1 VYFIDLMKS
10 YLTFLILKWKTK
22 NTTLSESDVIEDS
35 SKSICN
41 NQGVPKEMN
50 DWLRVFNATL
60 KNIYFSYIVAVNLL
74 VKETGENHD
83 MPQVTYKFYHIM
95 LYTSPWWGF
104 ELTTLV
110 VIWTNYIGIS
120 NSNYRTI
127 TTTTIP
133 VSKEIWRFINV
144 STVRSF

>member
-1 VYFIDLMKS
+1 MYFIDLMKS
-10 YLTFLILKWKTK
+10 YLAFLVLKWKTK
-22 NTTLSESDVIEDS
+22 NTTLSEADVNEDS

-60 KNIYFSYIVAVNLL
+60 KKIFQLFRCGQF
-74 VKETGENHD
+74 TGEGNRRK
-83 MPQVTYKFYHIM
+83 PRPAASHIM
-95 LYTSPWWGF
+95 LYTSPWAGF

-127 TTTTIP
+127 TITTIP